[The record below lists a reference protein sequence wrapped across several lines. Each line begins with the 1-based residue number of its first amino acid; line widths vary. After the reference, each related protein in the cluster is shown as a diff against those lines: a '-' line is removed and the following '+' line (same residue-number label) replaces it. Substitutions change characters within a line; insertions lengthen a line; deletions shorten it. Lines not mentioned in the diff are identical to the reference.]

1 MESSCLGNAASPLSD
16 EEREMLKNEQSRAV
30 KICFI
35 AVKCFI
41 FTAMFILLLFQ
52 FAHTVI
58 KDFMS
63 TDTFMKHI
71 EEMTKFYSRKNTI
84 QDLVFQNETD

>member
-1 MESSCLGNAASPLSD
+1 MANSCLGNVAVPLSD
-16 EEREMLKNEQSRAV
+16 EEREMLKNENSRVV
-30 KICFI
+30 KVCFI

-41 FTAMFILLLFQ
+41 FTAVFILLLFQ

-63 TDTFMKHI
+63 TDIFMKHI
-71 EEMTKFYSRKNTI
+71 KEMTKFYAHKNTI
-84 QDLVFQNETD
+84 QDLVFQNETE